1 MYSVYCTYS
10 SNHRN
15 SSWKCTCR
23 GAMRKGGIGV
33 GGALVH
39 TYTCSTTCM
48 YIYVLWLFLFLFH
61 VGSNGCTHFHVSADQ
76 LCLPTGNGSYSLTC
90 TDHFN
95 LDSNNNCRG
104 TYVYYSYVYVHHLY
118 CILKSSNTWNMQWW
132 FWMIWIMWKNSKSLW
147 LYKTKPLLDYLCLLS
162 VAHTCTYEAFWTNYM
177 SM

>member
-1 MYSVYCTYS
+1 MIRTSYSQCRSDLGLVCI
-10 SNHRN
+10 
-15 SSWKCTCR
+15 CTCSCTVYTINIVVIIGTR
-23 GAMRKGGIGV
+23 AESVHVGVLMRKGGIGV

-118 CILKSSNTWNMQWW
+118 CILKSSNT
-132 FWMIWIMWKNSKSLW
+132 
-147 LYKTKPLLDYLCLLS
+147 
-162 VAHTCTYEAFWTNYM
+162 
-177 SM
+177 